1 MRRILAFDS
10 DPEQR
15 LEALLAER
23 RQEIEEQAARLDD
36 VVQDLERREQLL
48 RDSRA
53 SLERLL
59 RLGTSDLESRAL
71 ELVELL
77 RDVTDREGRVR
88 ADDAELARRREEL
101 GAVELK
107 RAALEARER
116 ALAEREEE
124 LASRGADATAPAA
137 PDEAAAISAPLLL
150 FVPGSG
156 YRLRELVSGPL
167 CAGETVTL
175 DDGDYVVARTGRSPL
190 PGDSRRCAYLVRG
203 PGGAL
208 PSDGSS

>member
-1 MRRILAFDS
+1 MRRSVASDS

-23 RQEIEEQAARLDD
+23 RQEIEEQAARLEGA
-36 VVQDLERREQLL
+36 VQDLERREQLL

-59 RLGTSDLESRAL
+59 RLGTTDLESREA

-77 RDVTDREGRVR
+77 RDVSEREERVR
-88 ADDAELARRREEL
+88 ADETELGRRREEL

-124 LASRGADATAPAA
+124 LAPERADGTAPAA
-137 PDEAAAISAPLLL
+137 QDEAAIVPVRQLA
-150 FVPGSG
+150 FVPGAG
-156 YRLRELVSGPL
+156 YRMRELEDLPL
-167 CAGETVTL
+167 SAGETVSL
-175 DDGDYVVARTGRSPL
+175 DDGDYVVVRTGPSPL

-203 PGGAL
+203 PRGVVS
-208 PSDGSS
+208 SDGSS